1 LKIFPNII
9 VYILFGGVMSNL
21 VYTIHYETPEKQKIQ
36 KVVEI
41 LKEGG
46 VILYPTDTGFSLG
59 CSLSNKNAIEKLR
72 RVRGMDKNHAL
83 TFLCEDV
90 SKIAEFAKVSD
101 EAYRTIKHL
110 IPGPYTFILPASR
123 LVPKFSQNPKRKT
136 AGIRVP
142 DNRLCKALL
151 MELGE
156 PIISATAKLPN
167 QDEFYD
173 HEDYI
178 TAFQKLV
185 DVCVRSN
192 DYHFVG
198 ESTVIDMTSSDFHLV
213 REGAGLDEAEDIIDF
228 DE

>member
-1 LKIFPNII
+1 MRPLI
-9 VYILFGGVMSNL
+9 
-21 VYTIHYETPEKQKIQ
+21 YTIHYDTPEKQKIQ

-41 LKEGG
+41 LREGG

-59 CSLSNKNAIEKLR
+59 CSLSKKNAIEKLR
-72 RVRGMDKNHAL
+72 RIRGLDQSHAL
-83 TFLCEDV
+83 TFLCEDI
-90 SKIAEFAKVSD
+90 SNISEFAKVSD
-101 EAYRTIKHL
+101 EAYRTIKQL
-110 IPGPYTFILPASR
+110 VPGPYTFVLPASK
-123 LVPKFSQNPKRKT
+123 LVPKFTQNPKRKT
-136 AGIRVP
+136 SGLRVP

-173 HEDYI
+173 PEDYI

-198 ESTVIDMTSSDFHLV
+198 ESTVIDMTSDDFEII
-213 REGAGLDEAEDIIDF
+213 RAGAGYDELQEFISID
-228 DE
+228 

>member
-1 LKIFPNII
+1 M
-9 VYILFGGVMSNL
+9 GNL
-21 VYTIHYETPEKQKIQ
+21 IYTIHYETPEKQKIQ

-41 LKEGG
+41 LRDGG

-72 RVRGMDKNHAL
+72 RIRGLDKSHAL
-83 TFLCEDV
+83 TFLCEDL
-90 SKIAEFAKVSD
+90 SNISEFAKVSD

-123 LVPKFSQNPKRKT
+123 LVPKFTQNPKRKT

-142 DNRLCKALL
+142 DNRLCRALL

-173 HEDYI
+173 NEDYI
-178 TAFQKLV
+178 ESFHKLV

-192 DYHFVG
+192 AYHFVG
-198 ESTVIDMTSSDFHLV
+198 ESTVIDMVKNDFQLI
-213 REGAGLDEAEDIIDF
+213 REGAGLEEASDIIDF
-228 DE
+228 D